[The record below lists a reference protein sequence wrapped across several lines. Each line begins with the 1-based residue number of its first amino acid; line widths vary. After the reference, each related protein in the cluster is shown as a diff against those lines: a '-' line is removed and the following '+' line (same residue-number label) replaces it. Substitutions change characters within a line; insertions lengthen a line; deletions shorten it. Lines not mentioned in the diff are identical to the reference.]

1 MTFGSS
7 ELAENPALAWGLL
20 AAFGLLLTVFC
31 LKELKSRYPLL
42 DIRMLARNRVFA
54 LSSLAAFVNYSSFF
68 GMIFF
73 FSLYLQAGRGM
84 SVQEAGLFLAL
95 QSVAQVLTTPL
106 AARLCNAWEPAK
118 VSARGRGTLRSGTH
132 GGGLFG
138 SGFPTFAAVGRAM
151 PAGRRHQSFA
161 LPNTTIILESAG
173 ADHVGQASGLTG
185 AVRTGGQLC
194 NMVVITLTLGFF
206 LGRRRSA
213 RTPLTPFCAACAR
226 I

>member
-106 AARLCNAWEPAK
+106 AARLCNAWEPGK
-118 VSARGRGTLRSGTH
+118 VSAVGVALC
-132 GGGLFG
+132 GL
-138 SGFPTFAAVGRAM
+138 
-151 PAGRRHQSFA
+151 
-161 LPNTTIILESAG
+161 
-173 ADHVGQASGLTG
+173 GLT
-185 AVRTGGQLC
+185 AAAFWIWIPHFRC
-194 NMVVITLTLGFF
+194 CW
-206 LGRRRSA
+206 A
-213 RTPLTPFCAACAR
+213 RNACWA
-226 I
+226 